1 MQCEENTNDSVT
13 RSSGC
18 NTMNSPYRYNLHSFL
33 TNVRMKTTMI
43 VQMSMEVSHK
53 DMILLNYLSHTY
65 HPDTVDNIHPV
76 IVVMDFGK

>member
-18 NTMNSPYRYNLHSFL
+18 NTMNSPYRYNLHNFL
-33 TNVRMKTTMI
+33 TNVRMTRTMI
-43 VQMSMEVSHK
+43 VQMSMEVSHI
-53 DMILLNYLSHTY
+53 DTILLSYLSHTY
-65 HPDTVDNIHPV
+65 LPDILDNIRPV